1 MPVRFMELL
10 LNLDAFRK
18 ATPTIH
24 TLRCCNQFGKGENAG
39 IPKLPK
45 ELVVFIEEELLALHR
60 RHARSLPLGWAKK
73 YRCFEGTCR
82 TRDHIREAYPEVYED
97 RSEIGGLDYEFD
109 SGSDMSMSDYTWE
122 LCFDNKNQWEHDV
135 RTHMED
141 GGNNDVCTTHRG
153 ETRANQGSRSYA
165 STSAWKPS
173 SCTRFLTLQPLVT

>member
-1 MPVRFMELL
+1 MRSARPLQQFTPSAV
-10 LNLDAFRK
+10 AISSAK
-18 ATPTIH
+18 A
-24 TLRCCNQFGKGENAG
+24 KM
-39 IPKLPK
+39 
-45 ELVVFIEEELLALHR
+45 LAS
-60 RHARSLPLGWAKK
+60 RSFQKSSLCSSKK
-73 YRCFEGTCR
+73 SSSPCIVD
-82 TRDHIREAYPEVYED
+82 TREVYPEVYED